1 MALNISDIER
11 LSILLGKFLLYIAY
25 TKKLYTMLGIFEEEI
40 ETSQWPNRK
49 ETITITKSILLSQVS
64 YALPLFANFV

>member
-25 TKKLYTMLGIFEEEI
+25 TKKLYTMLRIFEEEI
-40 ETSQWPNRK
+40 ETS
-49 ETITITKSILLSQVS
+49 
-64 YALPLFANFV
+64 